1 MYIRKAIKEFQGFY
15 CGKDGEPEDPSGSY
29 FPLEGKEFESLEK
42 LILSARGDEDSTDL
56 MTIIYK
62 RRRKVIQA
70 KNFVGVIRL
79 PSGRHIEILP
89 KIDIANDENY
99 KELRCLF
106 LKMLASVLDLDNKSI
121 NTADLDKTSK
131 LPLFEI
137 FIRDFCEKVRTIL
150 RLGVK
155 HDYAIQ
161 EDNLAMFKG
170 KLKVGE
176 HVRRNVVHRERFYVA
191 YDEFGFDAVE
201 NRVIK
206 AALIYLR
213 NKTTS
218 SRNQIDI
225 LQLLDSF
232 EDVPDSLD
240 IKSDIQ
246 VVLSKRIDE
255 HYRAALRWSVL
266 FLRGDSFS
274 TFSSKNGIAASAL
287 LFPMEKLFES
297 FVAKELRSVARKE
310 DWGVKV
316 KAQEKSK
323 YLFDSTEYMGKKCG
337 GSFRLKPDIVLRR
350 GEGDIVIA
358 DTKWKEL
365 QFKREIPQC
374 KQSDIYQMCAY
385 HRKYSREGKLRELL
399 LVYPKTEEMSY
410 GAFELGRFED
420 RFEHDDFVVTVLA
433 YDLQNSNQS
442 ARYILHRIYSEGEK

>member
-1 MYIRKAIKEFQGFY
+1 MYSKETIKEFQGFY
-15 CGKDGEPEDPSGSY
+15 CGKGDDPVDPSGRFY
-29 FPLEGKEFESLEK
+29 PLEKKEFESLEK
-42 LILSARGDEDSTDL
+42 LILSTRGDEDSTAL
-56 MTIIYK
+56 MNIIYK
-62 RRRKVIQA
+62 QRRKVIQA

-89 KIDIANDENY
+89 KMDIANDEND
-99 KELRCLF
+99 KKLRSLF
-106 LKMLASVLDLDNKSI
+106 LKMLASVLDLDSKSF
-121 NTADLDKTSK
+121 NTADLGKTSK

-176 HVRRNVVHRERFYVA
+176 HIRRNIVHQERFFVA
-191 YDEFGFDAVE
+191 YDEFGLYAVE

-232 EDVPDSLD
+232 EEVPDSND
-240 IKSDIQ
+240 IKTDIQ
-246 VVLSKRIDE
+246 VVSSKRIDE
-255 HYRAALRWSVL
+255 HYRTALKWSVL
-266 FLRGDSFS
+266 FLCGDSFS

-287 LFPMEKLFES
+287 LFPMEKLFEGA
-297 FVAKELRSVARKE
+297 VAKELRRVARKK
-310 DWGVKV
+310 DLNVNV

-323 YLFDSTEYMGKKCG
+323 YLFETTKYGEEVVGR
-337 GSFRLKPDIVLRR
+337 SFRLEPDIVLRS

-358 DTKWKEL
+358 DTKWKVL
-365 QFKREIPQC
+365 QPQEKKNHIGC
-374 KQSDIYQMCAY
+374 SRDDVYQMCAY
-385 HRKYSREGKLRELL
+385 HRKYSREGNLKNIL
-399 LVYPKTEEMSY
+399 LVYPRTNEMESDRPL
-410 GAFELGRFED
+410 ASFED
-420 RFEHDDFVVTVLA
+420 GDFTVSVVP
-433 YDLQNSNQS
+433 YDLQKPEES
-442 ARYILHRIYSEGEK
+442 AGKILEYLGN